1 MLHHEAGAE
10 QPTLRCCGGAI
21 GQGGGGGLP
30 QIHQTGA
37 GGVGARCQLGPELN
51 RIGAGGTAG
60 QCRQAVAAA
69 GGGGPLVEGVN
80 PGALHLDDE
89 AAARQAQAK
98 HPITDLQR
106 TAQARHGEGGVAV
119 AAGRAAEAAVETA
132 VAVGLGLRQGAQ
144 GGGGG
149 DAAGAAERVDTG
161 CGRGRGS
168 GDAGDR
174 GAGGHSGPHQQLTH
188 LNRAL
193 AEAADF
199 EGGGVDRAAEDGHR
213 IALGAVAIR
222 LGNVAE
228 QIENRLVGAAQ
239 AGGEHA
245 QTLHVLHGGGGG
257 LGQGAGDGGVEAGAG
272 GEGLGV
278 DVGGAD
284 VDGIAAA
291 LQRAQG

>member
-80 PGALHLDDE
+80 PGALHLGDE

-119 AAGRAAEAAVETA
+119 AAARAAEAAVEAA

-174 GAGGHSGPHQQLTH
+174 GAGGHSGPNQQLTH

-199 EGGGVDRAAEDGHR
+199 EGGGVDRAAEDGIARYLDQLGGSTEIGNRKPGAAVAGPGNFLDRGVAVAVVEQLLPR
-213 IALGAVAIR
+213 IAARDI
-222 LGNVAE
+222 
-228 QIENRLVGAAQ
+228 
-239 AGGEHA
+239 GGI
-245 QTLHVLHGGGGG
+245 GI
-257 LGQGAGDGGVEAGAG
+257 DEAGI
-272 GEGLGV
+272 ELR
-278 DVGGAD
+278 
-284 VDGIAAA
+284 
-291 LQRAQG
+291 LR